1 MIATLA
7 SQKNTGPKPAPKFWI
22 WVTSAYTATT
32 LLFFLK
38 SKSYQNENPANLVN
52 CWYPVSS
59 TGTQFR
65 SLDSCTQIGD
75 ETGIKRL
82 N

>member
-7 SQKNTGPKPAPKFWI
+7 SQKNTGPKPAPEFWI

-52 CWYPVSS
+52 C
-59 TGTQFR
+59 
-65 SLDSCTQIGD
+65 
-75 ETGIKRL
+75 
-82 N
+82 